1 MFRTRSS
8 HTIDAKGRLII
19 PARFRDLLKAGGG
32 DGVMITG
39 MPGSG
44 KALNAYTFEGW
55 SRIES
60 KILSLPKKSEEL
72 RRFIRF
78 FMGGASECTCDK
90 QGRVLIPPDLRSYA
104 GLKKEIIL
112 VGVLDHFEIW
122 SQKNWDSDQKYR
134 EEDMLKEDFKNEIE
148 NIGL

>member
-32 DGVMITG
+32 DGVMVTG
-39 MPGSG
+39 MPGAV
-44 KALNAYTFEGW
+44 KALNAYTLEGW

-60 KILSLPKKSEEL
+60 KILSLSKKSEEM

-78 FMGGASECTCDK
+78 FIGGASECSCDK
-90 QGRVLIPPDLRSYA
+90 QGRVLITPDLRSYA

-122 SQKNWDSDQKYR
+122 SQKNWDSDQKYQ
-134 EEDMLKEDFKNEIE
+134 EEDIRNALAEYIMDDDIN
-148 NIGL
+148 

>member
-32 DGVMITG
+32 DGVVVTG
-39 MPGSG
+39 MPGVV
-44 KALNAYTFEGW
+44 KALHSYTFEEW
-55 SRIES
+55 SRIETQ
-60 KILSLPKKSEEL
+60 ILSLPKKSEEM

-78 FMGGASECTCDK
+78 FIGGASECSCDK
-90 QGRVLIPPDLRSYA
+90 QGRVLIPPDLRNYA
-104 GLKKEIIL
+104 GLKKEIML

-122 SQKNWDSDQKYR
+122 SRENWDNDQKYL
-134 EEDMLKEDFKNEIE
+134 EKDMLKEDFKNEIE